1 MYKIIACDLDET
13 LLDYHK
19 QISKEDENSIKS
31 LDEDIKFIMAS
42 GKNYKDI
49 IPYLKQVGLYGKK
62 NQYVIS
68 SNGTLIVNCE
78 NDEIISLSTLPFETV
93 KRLFNIGTKYDVT
106 IHIFTI
112 DNIYTY
118 NLNQEEIDYLKGTV
132 TLTVF
137 EKPDIEFLKEEKIIK
152 IGFSRS
158 DMPLLRSIEENDI
171 VGFDNIDPSY
181 SGNRYLEFNV
191 KGIDKGYGLKLL
203 SEKLGVDKKYI
214 ACIIDN
220 YNDLVMK
227 PYSSLFI
234 GVANTVE
241 EVKPY
246 CDYICQRSCAESAV
260 SEAIEYIRE
269 KGLCI

>member
-13 LLDYHK
+13 LLNYQK
-19 QISKEDENSIKS
+19 QISKEDENSIRS
-31 LDEDIKFIMAS
+31 LDEKTFFVMAS
-42 GKNYKDI
+42 GKNYKDF

-62 NQYVIS
+62 GQYAIS
-68 SNGTLIVNCE
+68 SNGTMIVSCE

-93 KRLFNIGTKYDVT
+93 ERLFNIGTKYDVT

-118 NLNQEEIDYLKGTV
+118 NLTQEEIDYLSGSV

-137 EKPDIEFLKEEKIIK
+137 DNQDIDFLKSEKIIK
-152 IGFSRS
+152 IGFSKS
-158 DMPLLRSIEENDI
+158 DMALLKSIEKNDI
-171 VGFDNIDPSY
+171 VGFDNIDYSY
-181 SGNRYLEFNV
+181 SGNRYLEFNI
-191 KGIDKGYGLKLL
+191 KGIDKGFGLKFLAD
-203 SEKLGVDKKYI
+203 KLNVDKECI

-227 PYSSLFI
+227 PYAALFI

-241 EVKPY
+241 DVKPY
-246 CDYICQRSCAESAV
+246 CDYICHRSCEESAV
-260 SEAIEYIRE
+260 SEAIEYIKER
-269 KGLCI
+269 GLCI